1 MNSSEDE
8 AEKNQAEL
16 RKELAYDIR
25 VQINRYAMLTSSEG
39 HQYAAIFADR
49 IVDELIEECKI

>member
-1 MNSSEDE
+1 MNMNSSEDE

-39 HQYAAIFADR
+39 HQYAASSLT
-49 IVDELIEECKI
+49 E